1 MSALVNADDFDVTLM
16 DPIPILK
23 RPKGNRGGNKST
35 YIDIVAAFDIE
46 ATNIEPL
53 QQAVMYI
60 WQLQIGSSWTII
72 GRTWEQYFDLLI
84 RMQDH
89 LQANMVIY
97 VHNLSYE
104 FSFLKGLYGFDK
116 DEVFATD
123 SRKILKCTMFDKYE
137 YRCSYFLS
145 NMSLAAFLR
154 KWNVEDQKQS
164 GEEFD
169 YSKRR
174 YWDTPLTDQEK
185 LYCINDVRGLVEAV
199 TAEMKFNHDTL
210 YTIPLTS
217 TGYVRRDAKREMKH
231 FNHRQLAY
239 MLPNA
244 NVYTLLREAFRGG
257 NTHANR
263 YYAGDIISG
272 GKSKDFS
279 SAYPTQMVC
288 YKVPM
293 KRFHYD
299 GACTTKKLY
308 EYIYVQEK
316 AVLMRISFNNIRL
329 SDIFNGCPYLS
340 RDKCRNIVN
349 GIYDNGRILSA
360 DYLETTITDVDFK
373 IILSMYSWSGCNP
386 YQVFT
391 SRYGMLPEM
400 LRDLVKQYYTN
411 KTQYKG
417 VDDKAMEYVQAKALL
432 NSLYGFTAQDPVK
445 ESIEYI
451 GDEFTVTDYGI
462 EELLAKN
469 NRRAFTSYA
478 WGVWITANCRYQLQR
493 VIDIVGNDFL
503 YCDTDSVKYIG
514 DHEDAFAEYNREAM
528 ALAEQYGGVAIDKQG
543 EAHYLGVL
551 EDDGEYDRFCTLGA
565 KKYAYEDAKGLH
577 ITIAGVSK
585 RLGAIEMEKLE
596 NFKEGFTFRKAGGT
610 EAIYND
616 SMDIDLEVDGHMLH
630 ITDNVYLHDGEYT
643 LGLTAEY
650 KRILAGLA
658 EIKYSDHD
666 MPGMYKVID

>member
-1 MSALVNADDFDVTLM
+1 MSELVSANDFDVSVM
-16 DPIPILK
+16 DAIPALK
-23 RPKGNRGGNKST
+23 APKGNRAGNKSK

-46 ATNIEPL
+46 ATNIDSL

-60 WQLQIGSSWTII
+60 WQLQIGNSWTII
-72 GRTWEQYFDLLI
+72 GRTWEEYFDLLI
-84 RMQDH
+84 RMKEH
-89 LQANMVIY
+89 LKATMVIY

-123 SRKILKCTMFDKYE
+123 SRKILKCTMFDCYE

-145 NMSLAAFLR
+145 NMSLAEFLK
-154 KWNVEDQKQS
+154 KWHVEDQKQS

-174 YWDTPLTDQEK
+174 YYDTPLTDKEM
-185 LYCINDVRGLVEAV
+185 LYCINDVRGLVEAIQ
-199 TAEMKFNHDTL
+199 AEMAFNHDNL

-231 FNHRQLAY
+231 FNHRQLVN

-244 NVYTLLREAFRGG
+244 AVYTLLREAFRGG
-257 NTHANR
+257 NTHSNR
-263 YYAGDIISG
+263 YYAGDIILG
-272 GKSKDFS
+272 PDSKDFS
-279 SAYPTQMVC
+279 SMYPTQMVM
-288 YKVPM
+288 YMVPM
-293 KRFHYD
+293 YRFSFA
-299 GACTTKKLY
+299 GACTAEQVRQL
-308 EYIYVQEK
+308 IFVQEK
-316 AVLMRISFNNIRL
+316 AVLMRIAFHDIHL
-329 SDIFNGCPYLS
+329 TDIFTGCPYLS
-340 RDKCRNIVN
+340 RDKCRNIIN
-349 GIYDNGRILSA
+349 GVFDNGRILSA
-360 DYLETTITDVDFK
+360 DYLETTITDIDFK
-373 IILSMYSWSGCNP
+373 IILGMYSWTGCNP
-386 YQVFT
+386 YEVYY
-391 SRYGMLPEM
+391 SRYRMLPEP
-400 LRDLVKQYYTN
+400 LRDLVKLYYKN

-417 VDDKAMEYVQAKALL
+417 IDDKINEYGQAKALL

-462 EELLAKN
+462 EELLEKN
-469 NRRAFTSYA
+469 NRRAFTSYT
-478 WGVWITANCRYQLQR
+478 WGVWITANARYMLQQA
-493 VIDIVGNDFL
+493 IDIVGNDFL

-514 DHEDAFAEYNREAM
+514 DHEAAFEEFNRKMREKAQECG
-528 ALAEQYGGVAIDKQG
+528 AVAIDKYG
-543 EAHYLGVL
+543 EAHYMGVL
-551 EDDGEYDRFCTLGA
+551 ENDGHYDRFCTLGA

-577 ITIAGVSK
+577 ITIAGVNK
-585 RLGAIEMEKLE
+585 RLGAIEMGCLE

-616 SMDIDLEVDGHMLH
+616 SMDIELDVDGHHLH

-643 LGLTAEY
+643 LGLTADY
-650 KRILAGLA
+650 KRILQGMA

-666 MPGMYKVID
+666 MPGMYKIID

>member
-1 MSALVNADDFDVTLM
+1 MSELVNVNDFDVSVM
-16 DPIPILK
+16 DAIPALK
-23 RPKGNRGGNKST
+23 APKGNRGGNKSK

-46 ATNIEPL
+46 ATNIDSL

-60 WQLQIGSSWTII
+60 WQLQIGNSWTII
-72 GRTWEQYFDLLI
+72 GRTWDEYFDLLI
-84 RMQDH
+84 RMKEH
-89 LQANMVIY
+89 LKATMVIY

-104 FSFLKGLYGFDK
+104 FTFLKGLYGFDN

-145 NMSLAAFLR
+145 NMSLAEFLK
-154 KWNVEDQKQS
+154 KWHVEDQKQS

-174 YWDTPLTDQEK
+174 YYDTPLTDKEM

-199 TAEMKFNHDTL
+199 QAEMTFNHDNL

-231 FNHRQLAY
+231 FNHRQLVN

-244 NVYTLLREAFRGG
+244 AVYTLLREAFRGG

-263 YYAGDIISG
+263 YYAGDIISNVR
-272 GKSKDFS
+272 SKDFS
-279 SAYPTQMVC
+279 SMYPTQMVM
-288 YKVPM
+288 YMVPM
-293 KRFHYD
+293 YRFSFA
-299 GACTTKKLY
+299 GACTAEQVRQL
-308 EYIYVQEK
+308 IFVQEK
-316 AVLMRISFNNIRL
+316 AVLMRITFHNIHL
-329 SDIFNGCPYLS
+329 TDIFTGCPYLS
-340 RDKCRNIVN
+340 RDKCRNIIN
-349 GIYDNGRILSA
+349 GIFDNGRILSA
-360 DYLETTITDVDFK
+360 DYLETTITDIDFK

-386 YQVFT
+386 YEVYY
-391 SRYGMLPEM
+391 SRYRLLPEP
-400 LRDLVKQYYTN
+400 LRDLVKQYYKN

-417 VDDKAMEYVQAKALL
+417 MDDKVNEYGQAKALL

-462 EELLAKN
+462 EELLEKN

-478 WGVWITANCRYQLQR
+478 WGVWITANARYQLQKA
-493 VIDIVGNDFL
+493 IDLVGNDFI
-503 YCDTDSVKYIG
+503 YCDTDSVKYVG
-514 DHEDAFAEYNREAM
+514 DHEAAFAEYNQQAK
-528 ALAEQYGGVAIDKQG
+528 ALAEQYGGVAIDKYG
-543 EAHYLGVL
+543 EAHYLGVM
-551 EDDGEYDRFCTLGA
+551 EDDGEYDRFSTLGA
-565 KKYAYEDAKGLH
+565 KKYAYEDTKGLH

-585 RLGAIEMEKLE
+585 RLGAIEMGCLE

-616 SMDIDLEVDGHMLH
+616 SMDIELDVDGHHLH

-650 KRILAGLA
+650 KRILQGMAD
-658 EIKYSDHD
+658 IKYSDHD
-666 MPGMYKVID
+666 MPGMYKIID